1 MLTFISL
8 FIILNLLLR
17 NRFNGWTSA
26 VRTRFRFI
34 RNFFSTF
41 YTFNQS
47 HINHLCLFYHI
58 LKLKEIGNIINGIN
72 NGKNISDLA
81 QSFTKLSESQKVCA
95 IMSSKLSKAQKSNL
109 MVQAGVSRNA
119 ANAALGYTEVAAAET
134 AAGTAAG
141 GAAAGVTAFGAALK
155 GAAASAKA
163 LAVSLLSNP
172 LTYIVAILGVAAVS
186 AYKFANAFDD
196 AKDAASDSAGVYS
209 STKSEIEYLNSELE
223 TTSSRIE
230 ELQAQGTLS
239 LSDEAELAKLQ
250 RQSAEL
256 QNQINLKQRLAEIQS
271 EQSVKDTMDAL
282 TVRSSQSKAASEN
295 TIYMTGQYT
304 GTNSDKYTDIVTA
317 TELDVRRLREL
328 KEENNKLYEDWKVA
342 PESGKD
348 EIQKWIDK
356 NEKEIDKYEE
366 TISEHMADISELGE
380 NLENASS
387 LDSSAQKMLDRIHQ
401 LSTAYSSI
409 DLSSVEQNF
418 SALESYFSSS
428 SNSFLKDFI
437 TDAVASGEKATD
449 VIGQLGLSLSQIGLP
464 EDAGNDLNKYF
475 QDLAKSASGAANAVD
490 EIDSSLSGIEK
501 ASESQNA
508 GDNFDKYLSYIDNAR
523 RYYAQGKTGIDDFKT
538 VAASLNNNSQDAEEN
553 LKQFKGNLDKIKKY
567 LTVDT
572 DSKLT
577 QSSSTSNVDGNIKSS
592 ITLDDGQLTVTKQ
605 NMLDLADA
613 FEVARKKAASTG
625 TEFKSTAELA
635 EALDV
640 PIDFLEYAMGKMQD
654 YNIST
659 AFDDLPKASENLA
672 EAKDGLSQ
680 LQEIYDSM
688 SDSDSKEFLGKQIE
702 GFQKQIDEANGD
714 LSKLDTDIVCQL
726 KLEYDLAYLQSVIDD
741 AEARIAAGGGSEDYV
756 TAIAAQSKQIGLLN
770 ETTHLDKIE
779 APIEYRATEGSIAAL
794 KEQLKG
800 ITNEEQKIR
809 VQAEIKSLQQA
820 QLDVMGA
827 FQNAHPEITAETD
840 VDTAKETFDKWL
852 DEENGKELVINA
864 ATQMDESVKKLIEG
878 GDIEVDAFVDYILG
892 EQADPEL
899 KEAAVDYFTGEQ
911 QDPDPKIAE
920 MFYKL
925 AQQDPANPWYPL
937 LYYVYGGQDPAKD
950 DKNHSVH
957 YRYGSQAPAKNSYD
971 GDVFYGYGGQDDP
984 EDRNAKVYYTA
995 VFKNAGIKPVQA
1007 NIPNGHK
1014 FNGTAHAQGTA
1025 YASGNW
1031 GLKRDEYALINEL
1044 GAEAIIRGS
1053 KYYIFNNGFPTFAKL
1068 KKGDIVFN
1076 SKQTE
1081 ELLKHGYVTNSH
1093 AKVFGSSYAQGTVTK
1108 SGTALATGTSE
1119 TVDWLEIL
1127 LDRAERIVKQFT
1139 NKLEN
1144 TFKGFNSRMSAL
1156 TSAISSTKTEIS
1168 KNQSAYN
1175 AYMQKANSVKLSD
1188 SLKKQVRE
1196 GAYYIYDYDEKTQEL
1211 IESYRN
1217 YYEKALDAKDAI
1229 DELTKSLSELY
1240 KQAFDIVSTRYD
1252 NEFAALNNRS
1262 DMISNSID
1270 LAEAGGYFANI
1281 ESYSDLIKIEESK
1294 IAKGQ
1299 QEYADL
1305 TKKLNEAVASGA
1317 VEKYSDEWWDM
1328 YNQILEVA
1336 NGIQEAQIAVAEF
1349 EEAVRE
1355 LKWEQFDFLQERISQ
1370 ITEEADFLIGLLE
1383 NSDLFDD
1390 AGQFT
1395 SEGLATV
1402 SLRAVNYN
1410 TYMAQAKQYAE
1421 ELKNIEAELA
1431 NDPSNKNLIERREE
1445 LLGLQRDS
1453 IEAAYDERDAIADL
1467 IQDGIDAEMDAVEK
1481 LIDAYTDALDSAKDL
1496 YEYRKKVAD
1505 YSDDIAKLRK
1515 QLIAYQGDT
1524 SEEARA
1530 QVQKITVDLAEA
1542 EENLRE
1548 AEYDQYI
1555 SDQKKMLDEFK
1566 SDYQAAL
1573 NERLDNLDSL
1583 IEQLIADAN
1592 ANSADVTAAI
1602 NEAASNAGYTLTDNM
1617 TEILS
1622 DTNGQIAGVT
1632 SVLSDIAFQVQN
1644 IVNAVGKIST
1654 DENGIPILNED
1665 GTPVYEV
1672 KVAPKVY
1679 KRQFSDTS
1687 RVKTSNK
1694 STLAE
1699 FEPVSQSGL
1708 QNYSVSLQ
1716 AAQID
1721 FPYANSVAVENT
1733 GNSSTTNQISV
1744 SAPVTVSI
1752 DHVLDY
1758 NDFVTQLQNDPQFE
1772 KMVQMMTVDQLTG
1785 KSSLEKYKLK
1795 WRGH

>member
-1 MLTFISL
+1 M
-8 FIILNLLLR
+8 
-17 NRFNGWTSA
+17 
-26 VRTRFRFI
+26 
-34 RNFFSTF
+34 
-41 YTFNQS
+41 
-47 HINHLCLFYHI
+47 
-58 LKLKEIGNIINGIN
+58 KLKEIGTF
-72 NGKNISDLA
+72 ISDIKDGKQLA
-81 QSFTKLSESQKVCA
+81 YLVETFKS
-95 IMSSKLSKAQKSNL
+95 MSSWQKKIIASSTQLTAAQK
-109 MVQAGVSRNA
+109 A
-119 ANAALGYTEVAAAET
+119 YFAAATSAT
-134 AAGTAAG
+134 AATTAE
-141 GAAAGVTAFGAALK
+141 GAAATGATTGITAFGAALK
-155 GAAASAKA
+155 GAAASALSFITTIAPILPLVLSVA
-163 LAVSLLSNP
+163 LAFKK
-172 LTYIVAILGVAAVS
+172 
-186 AYKFANAFDD
+186 AY
-196 AKDAASDSAGVYS
+196 DAAHAYENAMESANTAKSNYDTTISD
-209 STKSEIEYLNSELE
+209 LE
-223 TTSSRIE
+223 SVNEGLKTASSRIE
-230 ELQAQGTLS
+230 ELQSKGTLT
-239 LSDEAELAKLQ
+239 LTEQAELEKLQ
-250 RQSAEL
+250 SENAEL
-256 QNQINLKQRLAEIQS
+256 EKRAALLENVAAMQQRAA
-271 EQSVKDTMDAL
+271 TNTAMDAL
-282 TVRSSQSKAASEN
+282 NTVGSQSKYSKEHAAELDGAVGYKTELEAAKEDLEYLQQLYKTREDLQNRLQSAASSGN
-295 TIYMTGQYT
+295 QNLYDDLTKQL
-304 GTNSDKYTDIVTA
+304 NDTD
-317 TELDVRRLREL
+317 
-328 KEENNKLYEDWKVA
+328 
-342 PESGKD
+342 
-348 EIQKWIDK
+348 
-356 NEKEIDKYEE
+356 KEISDW
-366 TISEHMADISELGE
+366 TISLGEQVSQFEEYKSVLEQDTNLGEISGGQEMLSELTNFIDAFANVGKE
-380 NLENASS
+380 LTPAQEALSHIQSFFDGSTSKNIISDAI
-387 LDSSAQKMLDRIHQ
+387 LDMVEKGSSA
-401 LSTAYSSI
+401 
-409 DLSSVEQNF
+409 EQAIN
-418 SALESYFSSS
+418 
-428 SNSFLKDFI
+428 K
-437 TDAVASGEKATD
+437 
-449 VIGQLGLSLSQIGLP
+449 LGLSLEDLGLEGSQVKYLNQYF
-464 EDAGNDLNKYF
+464 NDL
-475 QDLAKSASGAANAVD
+475 AASANNAANAVD

-625 TEFKSTAELA
+625 TEFKSTADLA

-640 PIDFLEYAMGKMQD
+640 PIDFLEYALGKMQD
-654 YNIST
+654 YDIST
-659 AFDDLPKASENLA
+659 AFDDLPKASQNLND
-672 EAKDGLSQ
+672 AKTELSA
-680 LQEIYDSM
+680 LQELYNNMDAGSQK
-688 SDSDSKEFLGKQIE
+688 DALGEKIADWKTQISAAE
-702 GFQKQIDEANGD
+702 DD
-714 LSKLDTDIVCQL
+714 LSKLDTDIVL
-726 KLEYDLAYLQSVIDD
+726 HMKIAYNLAEMQNEID
-741 AEARIAAGGGSEDYV
+741 EARALAQSGGGT
-756 TAIAAQSKQIGLLN
+756 TAYAASIAAQEKKNTYQEHQMGLDREGVEVPVVYTAAKDAKDKLQAELNKAAESGDSELVAKLQPQVDDAAKLVGDIQNAIHEKNPTMDLNMNVDEANAKLDEWEKSNAAKDVLINYVTDGQEPPEQMDALMDYVLKYQDSPEDMNALLN
-770 ETTHLDKIE
+770 YIKNHQDNPDEMNAMLNYLKAYQDNPE
-779 APIEYRATEGSIAAL
+779 AMSAAL
-794 KEQLKG
+794 
-800 ITNEEQKIR
+800 TY
-809 VQAEIKSLQQA
+809 
-820 QLDVMGA
+820 
-827 FQNAHPEITAETD
+827 
-840 VDTAKETFDKWL
+840 W
-852 DEENGKELVINA
+852 
-864 ATQMDESVKKLIEG
+864 KKHQ
-878 GDIEVDAFVDYILG
+878 D
-892 EQADPEL
+892 
-899 KEAAVDYFTGEQ
+899 
-911 QDPDPKIAE
+911 DPDSSTAS
-920 MFYKL
+920 L
-925 AQQDPANPWYPL
+925 R
-937 LYYVYGGQDPAKD
+937 YYWGSQDPAKD
-950 DKNHSVH
+950 DDANVNYKRGEQDPPKNMWAWV
-957 YRYGSQAPAKNSYD
+957 RYIFTGD
-971 GDVFYGYGGQDDP
+971 GGGDD
-984 EDRNAKVYYTA
+984 AA
-995 VFKNAGIKPVQA
+995 
-1007 NIPNGHK
+1007 
-1014 FNGTAHAQGTA
+1014 GTAHSNGSASSRTDNTNTLSGLSYAVGKTRGDWSVGSDQTA
-1025 YASGNW
+1025 LVNEIGY
-1031 GLKRDEYALINEL
+1031 ELIVRN
-1044 GAEAIIRGS
+1044 GHWFIA
-1053 KYYIFNNGFPTFAKL
+1053 NNGFPGFVKL
-1068 KKGDIVFN
+1068 KRNDIVF
-1076 SKQTE
+1076 SAGQTKA
-1081 ELLKHGYVTNSH
+1081 LLEHGRT
-1093 AKVFGSSYAQGTVTK
+1093 SSYGKFIGAFS
-1108 SGTALATGTSE
+1108 SGTAGGKSFATGSIGGRAFASGSTSSSTT

-1211 IESYRN
+1211 IQSYKE

-1240 KQAFDIVSTRYD
+1240 KEAFDIVATRYD

-1281 ESYSDLIKIEESK
+1281 ESYSDLIKIAESK

-1505 YSDDIAKLRK
+1505 YSDDIANLRK

-1583 IEQLIADAN
+1583 IEQLIADSN

-1602 NEAASNAGYTLTDNM
+1602 NEAAANAGYTLTDNM

-1679 KRQFSDTS
+1679 QRQFSDTS

>member
-1 MLTFISL
+1 M
-8 FIILNLLLR
+8 
-17 NRFNGWTSA
+17 
-26 VRTRFRFI
+26 
-34 RNFFSTF
+34 
-41 YTFNQS
+41 
-47 HINHLCLFYHI
+47 
-58 LKLKEIGNIINGIN
+58 KLKEIGNIINGIN

-119 ANAALGYTEVAAAET
+119 ANAALGYTEVATAET

-141 GAAAGVTAFGAALK
+141 GAAAGTTAFGAALK

-366 TISEHMADISELGE
+366 TISERMADISELGE

-950 DKNHSVH
+950 DKNHSVY

-1281 ESYSDLIKIEESK
+1281 ESYSDLIKIAESK

-1402 SLRAVNYN
+1402 SLRAINYN

-1496 YEYRKKVAD
+1496 YEYRKKVAN

-1555 SDQKKMLDEFK
+1555 SDQKKMMDEFK

-1632 SVLSDIAFQVQN
+1632 SVLSDIAFQVHN

>member
-1 MLTFISL
+1 M
-8 FIILNLLLR
+8 
-17 NRFNGWTSA
+17 
-26 VRTRFRFI
+26 
-34 RNFFSTF
+34 
-41 YTFNQS
+41 
-47 HINHLCLFYHI
+47 
-58 LKLKEIGNIINGIN
+58 KLKEIGNIIAIFKSGDYTS
-72 NGKNISDLA
+72 GAFDGLSDRL
-81 QSFTKLSESQKVCA
+81 QR
-95 IMSSKLSKAQKSNL
+95 LSKWQKEAVIS
-109 MVQAGVSRNA
+109 S
-119 ANAALGYTEVAAAET
+119 AALDAEQKTAAASVMGLTAAET

-141 GAAAGVTAFGAALK
+141 GAAAGTTAFGAALK

-209 STKSEIEYLNSELE
+209 STKSEIESLNSELE

-366 TISEHMADISELGE
+366 TISERMADISELGE

-654 YNIST
+654 YDIST

-680 LQEIYDSM
+680 LQEIYDGM
-688 SDSDSKEFLGKQIE
+688 SDSDSKEFLKTQIE
-702 GFQKQIDEANGD
+702 GFQKQIDAAEGD

-756 TAIAAQSKQIGLLN
+756 TAIAAQSKQISLLN

-957 YRYGSQAPAKNSYD
+957 YRYGSQAPAKDSYD
-971 GDVFYGYGGQDDP
+971 GDVFYKYGGQENPVDKYA
-984 EDRNAKVYYTA
+984 RVIYIASSKKVGGLE
-995 VFKNAGIKPVQA
+995 KSK
-1007 NIPNGHK
+1007 IPDH

-1211 IESYRN
+1211 IQSYKE

-1281 ESYSDLIKIEESK
+1281 ESYSDLIKIAESK

-1583 IEQLIADAN
+1583 IEQLIADSN

-1602 NEAASNAGYTLTDNM
+1602 NEAAANAGYTLTDNM

-1632 SVLSDIAFQVQN
+1632 SVLSDIAFQVHN

-1679 KRQFSDTS
+1679 QRQFSDTS

>member
-119 ANAALGYTEVAAAET
+119 ANAALGYTEVATAET

-141 GAAAGVTAFGAALK
+141 GAAAGTTAFGAALK

-366 TISEHMADISELGE
+366 TISERMADISELGE

-475 QDLAKSASGAANAVD
+475 QDLAKSASEAANAVD

-654 YNIST
+654 YNIFT
-659 AFDDLPKASENLA
+659 AFDDLPKASQNLND
-672 EAKDGLSQ
+672 AKTELSA
-680 LQEIYDSM
+680 LQELYNNMDAGGQK
-688 SDSDSKEFLGKQIE
+688 DALGEKIADWKTQISAAE
-702 GFQKQIDEANGD
+702 DD
-714 LSKLDTDIVCQL
+714 LSKLDTDIVL
-726 KLEYDLAYLQSVIDD
+726 HMKIAYNLAEMQNEID
-741 AEARIAAGGGSEDYV
+741 EARALAQSGGGT
-756 TAIAAQSKQIGLLN
+756 TAYAASIAAQEKKNTYQEHQMGLDREGVEVPVVYTAAKDAKDKLQAELNKAAESGDSELVAKLQPQVDDAAKLVGDIQNAIHEKNPTMDLNMNVDEANAKLDEWEKSNAAKDVLINYVTDGQEPPEQMDALMDYVLKYQDSPEDMNALLN
-770 ETTHLDKIE
+770 YIKNHQDNPDEMNAMLNYLKAYQDNPE
-779 APIEYRATEGSIAAL
+779 AMSAAL
-794 KEQLKG
+794 
-800 ITNEEQKIR
+800 TY
-809 VQAEIKSLQQA
+809 
-820 QLDVMGA
+820 
-827 FQNAHPEITAETD
+827 
-840 VDTAKETFDKWL
+840 W
-852 DEENGKELVINA
+852 
-864 ATQMDESVKKLIEG
+864 KKHQ
-878 GDIEVDAFVDYILG
+878 D
-892 EQADPEL
+892 
-899 KEAAVDYFTGEQ
+899 
-911 QDPDPKIAE
+911 DPDSSTAS
-920 MFYKL
+920 L
-925 AQQDPANPWYPL
+925 R
-937 LYYVYGGQDPAKD
+937 YYWGSQDPAKD
-950 DKNHSVH
+950 DDANVNYK
-957 YRYGSQAPAKNSYD
+957 R
-971 GDVFYGYGGQDDP
+971 GGQENPVDKYA
-984 EDRNAKVYYTA
+984 RVIYIASSKKVGA
-995 VFKNAGIKPVQA
+995 LEKSK
-1007 NIPNGHK
+1007 IPDH

-1031 GLKRDEYALINEL
+1031 GLKHDEYALVNEL
-1044 GAEAIIRGS
+1044 GAEIIVTRGS
-1053 KYYIFNNGFPTFAKL
+1053 RYYILNNGFPTFAKL
-1068 KKGDIVFN
+1068 KKGDIVYQCDF
-1076 SKQTE
+1076 
-1081 ELLKHGYVTNSH
+1081 
-1093 AKVFGSSYAQGTVTK
+1093 AQQC
-1108 SGTALATGTSE
+1108 AL
-1119 TVDWLEIL
+1119 
-1127 LDRAERIVKQFT
+1127 
-1139 NKLEN
+1139 
-1144 TFKGFNSRMSAL
+1144 
-1156 TSAISSTKTEIS
+1156 
-1168 KNQSAYN
+1168 
-1175 AYMQKANSVKLSD
+1175 
-1188 SLKKQVRE
+1188 
-1196 GAYYIYDYDEKTQEL
+1196 
-1211 IESYRN
+1211 
-1217 YYEKALDAKDAI
+1217 
-1229 DELTKSLSELY
+1229 
-1240 KQAFDIVSTRYD
+1240 
-1252 NEFAALNNRS
+1252 
-1262 DMISNSID
+1262 
-1270 LAEAGGYFANI
+1270 
-1281 ESYSDLIKIEESK
+1281 
-1294 IAKGQ
+1294 
-1299 QEYADL
+1299 
-1305 TKKLNEAVASGA
+1305 
-1317 VEKYSDEWWDM
+1317 
-1328 YNQILEVA
+1328 
-1336 NGIQEAQIAVAEF
+1336 
-1349 EEAVRE
+1349 
-1355 LKWEQFDFLQERISQ
+1355 
-1370 ITEEADFLIGLLE
+1370 
-1383 NSDLFDD
+1383 
-1390 AGQFT
+1390 
-1395 SEGLATV
+1395 
-1402 SLRAVNYN
+1402 
-1410 TYMAQAKQYAE
+1410 
-1421 ELKNIEAELA
+1421 
-1431 NDPSNKNLIERREE
+1431 
-1445 LLGLQRDS
+1445 
-1453 IEAAYDERDAIADL
+1453 
-1467 IQDGIDAEMDAVEK
+1467 
-1481 LIDAYTDALDSAKDL
+1481 
-1496 YEYRKKVAD
+1496 
-1505 YSDDIAKLRK
+1505 
-1515 QLIAYQGDT
+1515 
-1524 SEEARA
+1524 
-1530 QVQKITVDLAEA
+1530 
-1542 EENLRE
+1542 
-1548 AEYDQYI
+1548 
-1555 SDQKKMLDEFK
+1555 
-1566 SDYQAAL
+1566 
-1573 NERLDNLDSL
+1573 
-1583 IEQLIADAN
+1583 
-1592 ANSADVTAAI
+1592 
-1602 NEAASNAGYTLTDNM
+1602 
-1617 TEILS
+1617 
-1622 DTNGQIAGVT
+1622 
-1632 SVLSDIAFQVQN
+1632 
-1644 IVNAVGKIST
+1644 
-1654 DENGIPILNED
+1654 
-1665 GTPVYEV
+1665 
-1672 KVAPKVY
+1672 
-1679 KRQFSDTS
+1679 
-1687 RVKTSNK
+1687 
-1694 STLAE
+1694 
-1699 FEPVSQSGL
+1699 
-1708 QNYSVSLQ
+1708 
-1716 AAQID
+1716 
-1721 FPYANSVAVENT
+1721 
-1733 GNSSTTNQISV
+1733 
-1744 SAPVTVSI
+1744 
-1752 DHVLDY
+1752 
-1758 NDFVTQLQNDPQFE
+1758 
-1772 KMVQMMTVDQLTG
+1772 
-1785 KSSLEKYKLK
+1785 
-1795 WRGH
+1795 

>member
-1 MLTFISL
+1 M
-8 FIILNLLLR
+8 
-17 NRFNGWTSA
+17 
-26 VRTRFRFI
+26 
-34 RNFFSTF
+34 
-41 YTFNQS
+41 
-47 HINHLCLFYHI
+47 
-58 LKLKEIGNIINGIN
+58 KLKEIGTF
-72 NGKNISDLA
+72 ISDIKDGKQLA
-81 QSFTKLSESQKVCA
+81 SLVETFKS
-95 IMSSKLSKAQKSNL
+95 MSSWQKKIIASSTQLTAAQK
-109 MVQAGVSRNA
+109 A
-119 ANAALGYTEVAAAET
+119 YFAAATSAT
-134 AAGTAAG
+134 AATTAE
-141 GAAAGVTAFGAALK
+141 GAAATGATTGITAFGAALK

-163 LAVSLLSNP
+163 LVVSLLSNP

-366 TISEHMADISELGE
+366 TISERMADISELGE

-401 LSTAYSSI
+401 LFTAYSSI

-475 QDLAKSASGAANAVD
+475 QDLAKSASEAANAVD

-957 YRYGSQAPAKNSYD
+957 YRYGSQAPAKDSYD
-971 GDVFYGYGGQDDP
+971 GDVFYKYGGQENPVDKYA
-984 EDRNAKVYYTA
+984 RVIYIASSKKVGGLE
-995 VFKNAGIKPVQA
+995 KSK
-1007 NIPNGHK
+1007 IPDH

-1068 KKGDIVFN
+1068 KKDDIVFN
-1076 SKQTE
+1076 HKQTE

-1281 ESYSDLIKIEESK
+1281 ESYSDLIKIAESK

-1555 SDQKKMLDEFK
+1555 SDQKKMMDEFK

-1679 KRQFSDTS
+1679 QRQFSDTS

>member
-1 MLTFISL
+1 M
-8 FIILNLLLR
+8 
-17 NRFNGWTSA
+17 
-26 VRTRFRFI
+26 
-34 RNFFSTF
+34 
-41 YTFNQS
+41 
-47 HINHLCLFYHI
+47 
-58 LKLKEIGNIINGIN
+58 KLKEIGNIINGIN

-81 QSFTKLSESQKVCA
+81 QSFTKLSESQKVYA
-95 IMSSKLSKAQKSNL
+95 IMSSKLSKAQKANL
-109 MVQAGVSRNA
+109 MIQAGVSRNA
-119 ANAALGYTEVAAAET
+119 ANAALGYTEVATAET

-141 GAAAGVTAFGAALK
+141 GAAAGTTAFGAALK

-209 STKSEIEYLNSELE
+209 STKSEIESLNSELE

-366 TISEHMADISELGE
+366 TISERMADISELGE

-475 QDLAKSASGAANAVD
+475 QDLAKSASEAANAVD

-567 LTVDT
+567 ITVDT
-572 DSKLT
+572 NSKLT

-950 DKNHSVH
+950 DKNHSVY

-1007 NIPNGHK
+1007 NIPDGSR

-1076 SKQTE
+1076 NKQTE

-1211 IESYRN
+1211 IQSYKE

-1240 KQAFDIVSTRYD
+1240 KEALDIVATLYD

-1262 DMISNSID
+1262 DMISNCID

-1402 SLRAVNYN
+1402 SLRVVNYN

-1496 YEYRKKVAD
+1496 YEYRKKVAN

-1555 SDQKKMLDEFK
+1555 SDQKKMMDEFK

-1672 KVAPKVY
+1672 EVAPKVY

>member
-1 MLTFISL
+1 M
-8 FIILNLLLR
+8 
-17 NRFNGWTSA
+17 
-26 VRTRFRFI
+26 
-34 RNFFSTF
+34 
-41 YTFNQS
+41 
-47 HINHLCLFYHI
+47 
-58 LKLKEIGNIINGIN
+58 KLKEIGNII
-72 NGKNISDLA
+72 
-81 QSFTKLSESQKVCA
+81 A
-95 IMSSKLSKAQKSNL
+95 IFKSGDYTSGAFDGLCDRLQQLSKWQKEAVIS
-109 MVQAGVSRNA
+109 S
-119 ANAALGYTEVAAAET
+119 AALDAKQKTAAASVMGLTAAET

-141 GAAAGVTAFGAALK
+141 GAAAGTTAFGAALK

-196 AKDAASDSAGVYS
+196 AKDAASDSAGVYA
-209 STKSEIEYLNSELE
+209 STKSEIESLNSELE

-366 TISEHMADISELGE
+366 TISERMADISELGE

-428 SNSFLKDFI
+428 SNSVLKDFI

-475 QDLAKSASGAANAVD
+475 QDLAKSASEAANAVD

-756 TAIAAQSKQIGLLN
+756 TAIAAQSKQISLLN

-950 DKNHSVH
+950 DKNHSV
-957 YRYGSQAPAKNSYD
+957 YYQYGSQAPAKDSYD
-971 GDVFYGYGGQDDP
+971 GDVFYGYGGQDSAKDK
-984 EDRNAKVYYTA
+984 NAKVYYTA
-995 VFKNAGIKPVQA
+995 VWKNVLPPVQ
-1007 NIPNGHK
+1007 ISGGTTVK
-1014 FNGTAHAQGTA
+1014 FHEYQGTAHAQGTA
-1025 YASGNW
+1025 LASGNW

-1076 SKQTE
+1076 HKQTE

-1211 IESYRN
+1211 IESYKE
-1217 YYEKALDAKDAI
+1217 YYEKALDAKNAI

-1240 KQAFDIVSTRYD
+1240 KQAFDIVATRYD

-1281 ESYSDLIKIEESK
+1281 ESYSDLIKIAESK

-1555 SDQKKMLDEFK
+1555 SDQKKMMDEFK

-1679 KRQFSDTS
+1679 QRQFSDTS

-1716 AAQID
+1716 SAQID

-1795 WRGH
+1795 WRGR

>member
-1 MLTFISL
+1 MSSWQKKIIASSTQLTAAQKAYFAAA
-8 FIILNLLLR
+8 
-17 NRFNGWTSA
+17 TSA
-26 VRTRFRFI
+26 
-34 RNFFSTF
+34 
-41 YTFNQS
+41 
-47 HINHLCLFYHI
+47 
-58 LKLKEIGNIINGIN
+58 
-72 NGKNISDLA
+72 
-81 QSFTKLSESQKVCA
+81 
-95 IMSSKLSKAQKSNL
+95 
-109 MVQAGVSRNA
+109 
-119 ANAALGYTEVAAAET
+119 T
-134 AAGTAAG
+134 AATTAE
-141 GAAAGVTAFGAALK
+141 GAAATGATTGITAFGAALK

-163 LAVSLLSNP
+163 LVVSLLSNP

-366 TISEHMADISELGE
+366 TISERMADISELGE

-401 LSTAYSSI
+401 LFTAYSSI

-475 QDLAKSASGAANAVD
+475 QDLAKSASEAANAVD

-957 YRYGSQAPAKNSYD
+957 YRYGSQAPAKDSYD
-971 GDVFYGYGGQDDP
+971 GDVFYKYGGQENPVDKYA
-984 EDRNAKVYYTA
+984 RVIYIASSKKVGGLE
-995 VFKNAGIKPVQA
+995 KSK
-1007 NIPNGHK
+1007 IPDH

-1068 KKGDIVFN
+1068 KKDDIVFN
-1076 SKQTE
+1076 HKQTE

-1281 ESYSDLIKIEESK
+1281 ESYSDLIKIAESK

-1555 SDQKKMLDEFK
+1555 SDQKKMMDEFK

-1679 KRQFSDTS
+1679 QRQFSDTS

>member
-209 STKSEIEYLNSELE
+209 STKSEIESLNSELE

-366 TISEHMADISELGE
+366 TISERMADISELGE

-475 QDLAKSASGAANAVD
+475 QDLAKSASEAANAVD

-572 DSKLT
+572 NSKLT

-714 LSKLDTDIVCQL
+714 LSKLDTNIVCQL

-852 DEENGKELVINA
+852 NEENGKELVINA

-937 LYYVYGGQDPAKD
+937 LYYVYGGQDPAND
-950 DKNHSVH
+950 DNAHSV
-957 YRYGSQAPAKNSYD
+957 YYQYGDQAPARDSYE
-971 GDVFYGYGGQDDP
+971 GAVFYKYGGQENPVDKYA
-984 EDRNAKVYYTA
+984 RVIYTA
-995 VFKNAGIKPVQA
+995 SSKKVGGLAKSK
-1007 NIPNGHK
+1007 IPDH

-1076 SKQTE
+1076 NKQTE

-1211 IESYRN
+1211 IESYKE

-1240 KQAFDIVSTRYD
+1240 KQAFDIVATRYD

>member
-1 MLTFISL
+1 
-8 FIILNLLLR
+8 
-17 NRFNGWTSA
+17 
-26 VRTRFRFI
+26 
-34 RNFFSTF
+34 
-41 YTFNQS
+41 
-47 HINHLCLFYHI
+47 
-58 LKLKEIGNIINGIN
+58 
-72 NGKNISDLA
+72 
-81 QSFTKLSESQKVCA
+81 
-95 IMSSKLSKAQKSNL
+95 
-109 MVQAGVSRNA
+109 
-119 ANAALGYTEVAAAET
+119 
-134 AAGTAAG
+134 
-141 GAAAGVTAFGAALK
+141 
-155 GAAASAKA
+155 
-163 LAVSLLSNP
+163 
-172 LTYIVAILGVAAVS
+172 
-186 AYKFANAFDD
+186 
-196 AKDAASDSAGVYS
+196 
-209 STKSEIEYLNSELE
+209 
-223 TTSSRIE
+223 
-230 ELQAQGTLS
+230 
-239 LSDEAELAKLQ
+239 
-250 RQSAEL
+250 
-256 QNQINLKQRLAEIQS
+256 
-271 EQSVKDTMDAL
+271 
-282 TVRSSQSKAASEN
+282 
-295 TIYMTGQYT
+295 
-304 GTNSDKYTDIVTA
+304 
-317 TELDVRRLREL
+317 
-328 KEENNKLYEDWKVA
+328 
-342 PESGKD
+342 
-348 EIQKWIDK
+348 
-356 NEKEIDKYEE
+356 
-366 TISEHMADISELGE
+366 
-380 NLENASS
+380 
-387 LDSSAQKMLDRIHQ
+387 
-401 LSTAYSSI
+401 
-409 DLSSVEQNF
+409 
-418 SALESYFSSS
+418 
-428 SNSFLKDFI
+428 
-437 TDAVASGEKATD
+437 
-449 VIGQLGLSLSQIGLP
+449 
-464 EDAGNDLNKYF
+464 
-475 QDLAKSASGAANAVD
+475 
-490 EIDSSLSGIEK
+490 
-501 ASESQNA
+501 
-508 GDNFDKYLSYIDNAR
+508 
-523 RYYAQGKTGIDDFKT
+523 
-538 VAASLNNNSQDAEEN
+538 
-553 LKQFKGNLDKIKKY
+553 
-567 LTVDT
+567 
-572 DSKLT
+572 
-577 QSSSTSNVDGNIKSS
+577 
-592 ITLDDGQLTVTKQ
+592 
-605 NMLDLADA
+605 
-613 FEVARKKAASTG
+613 
-625 TEFKSTAELA
+625 
-635 EALDV
+635 
-640 PIDFLEYAMGKMQD
+640 
-654 YNIST
+654 
-659 AFDDLPKASENLA
+659 
-672 EAKDGLSQ
+672 
-680 LQEIYDSM
+680 
-688 SDSDSKEFLGKQIE
+688 
-702 GFQKQIDEANGD
+702 
-714 LSKLDTDIVCQL
+714 
-726 KLEYDLAYLQSVIDD
+726 
-741 AEARIAAGGGSEDYV
+741 
-756 TAIAAQSKQIGLLN
+756 
-770 ETTHLDKIE
+770 
-779 APIEYRATEGSIAAL
+779 
-794 KEQLKG
+794 
-800 ITNEEQKIR
+800 
-809 VQAEIKSLQQA
+809 
-820 QLDVMGA
+820 
-827 FQNAHPEITAETD
+827 
-840 VDTAKETFDKWL
+840 
-852 DEENGKELVINA
+852 
-864 ATQMDESVKKLIEG
+864 
-878 GDIEVDAFVDYILG
+878 
-892 EQADPEL
+892 
-899 KEAAVDYFTGEQ
+899 
-911 QDPDPKIAE
+911 
-920 MFYKL
+920 
-925 AQQDPANPWYPL
+925 
-937 LYYVYGGQDPAKD
+937 
-950 DKNHSVH
+950 
-957 YRYGSQAPAKNSYD
+957 
-971 GDVFYGYGGQDDP
+971 
-984 EDRNAKVYYTA
+984 
-995 VFKNAGIKPVQA
+995 
-1007 NIPNGHK
+1007 
-1014 FNGTAHAQGTA
+1014 
-1025 YASGNW
+1025 
-1031 GLKRDEYALINEL
+1031 
-1044 GAEAIIRGS
+1044 
-1053 KYYIFNNGFPTFAKL
+1053 
-1068 KKGDIVFN
+1068 
-1076 SKQTE
+1076 
-1081 ELLKHGYVTNSH
+1081 
-1093 AKVFGSSYAQGTVTK
+1093 
-1108 SGTALATGTSE
+1108 
-1119 TVDWLEIL
+1119 
-1127 LDRAERIVKQFT
+1127 
-1139 NKLEN
+1139 
-1144 TFKGFNSRMSAL
+1144 MSAL

-1211 IESYRN
+1211 IQSYKE

-1240 KQAFDIVSTRYD
+1240 KQAFDIVATRYD

-1281 ESYSDLIKIEESK
+1281 ESYSDLIKIAESK

-1402 SLRAVNYN
+1402 SLRAINYN

-1555 SDQKKMLDEFK
+1555 SDQKKMMDEFK

-1679 KRQFSDTS
+1679 QRQFSDTS

>member
-1 MLTFISL
+1 M
-8 FIILNLLLR
+8 
-17 NRFNGWTSA
+17 
-26 VRTRFRFI
+26 
-34 RNFFSTF
+34 
-41 YTFNQS
+41 
-47 HINHLCLFYHI
+47 
-58 LKLKEIGNIINGIN
+58 KLKEIGTF
-72 NGKNISDLA
+72 ISDIKDGKQLA
-81 QSFTKLSESQKVCA
+81 SLVETFKS
-95 IMSSKLSKAQKSNL
+95 MSSWQKKIIASSTQLTAAQK
-109 MVQAGVSRNA
+109 A
-119 ANAALGYTEVAAAET
+119 YFAAATSAT
-134 AAGTAAG
+134 AATTAE
-141 GAAAGVTAFGAALK
+141 GAAATGATTGITAFGAALK

-163 LAVSLLSNP
+163 LVVSLLSNP

-239 LSDEAELAKLQ
+239 LSDKAELAKLQ

-366 TISEHMADISELGE
+366 TISERMADISELGE

-401 LSTAYSSI
+401 LFTAYSSI

-418 SALESYFSSS
+418 SALETYFSSS
-428 SNSFLKDFI
+428 SNNFLKDFI

-475 QDLAKSASGAANAVD
+475 EDLAKSASEAANAVD

-572 DSKLT
+572 NSKLT

-937 LYYVYGGQDPAKD
+937 LYYVYGGQDPAND
-950 DKNHSVH
+950 DNAHSV
-957 YRYGSQAPAKNSYD
+957 YYQYGDQAPARDSYE
-971 GDVFYGYGGQDDP
+971 GAVFYKYGGQENPVDKYA
-984 EDRNAKVYYTA
+984 RVIYTA
-995 VFKNAGIKPVQA
+995 SSKKVGGLDKSK
-1007 NIPNGHK
+1007 IPDH

-1031 GLKRDEYALINEL
+1031 GLKHDEYALINEL

-1076 SKQTE
+1076 HKQTE

-1211 IESYRN
+1211 IQSYKE

-1240 KQAFDIVSTRYD
+1240 KEAFDIVATRYD

-1281 ESYSDLIKIEESK
+1281 ESYSDLIKIAESK

-1679 KRQFSDTS
+1679 QRQFSDTS

>member
-1 MLTFISL
+1 M
-8 FIILNLLLR
+8 
-17 NRFNGWTSA
+17 
-26 VRTRFRFI
+26 
-34 RNFFSTF
+34 
-41 YTFNQS
+41 
-47 HINHLCLFYHI
+47 
-58 LKLKEIGNIINGIN
+58 KLKEIGTF
-72 NGKNISDLA
+72 ISDIKDGKQLA
-81 QSFTKLSESQKVCA
+81 SLVETFKS
-95 IMSSKLSKAQKSNL
+95 MSSWQKKIIASSTQLTAAQK
-109 MVQAGVSRNA
+109 A
-119 ANAALGYTEVAAAET
+119 YFAAATSAT
-134 AAGTAAG
+134 AATTAE
-141 GAAAGVTAFGAALK
+141 GAAATGATTGITAFGAALK
-155 GAAASAKA
+155 GAAASALSFITTIAPILPLVLSVA
-163 LAVSLLSNP
+163 LAFKK
-172 LTYIVAILGVAAVS
+172 
-186 AYKFANAFDD
+186 AY
-196 AKDAASDSAGVYS
+196 DAAHAYENAMESANTAKSNYDTTISD
-209 STKSEIEYLNSELE
+209 LE
-223 TTSSRIE
+223 FVNEGLKTASSRIE
-230 ELQAQGTLS
+230 ELQSKGTLT
-239 LSDEAELAKLQ
+239 LTEQAELEKLQ
-250 RQSAEL
+250 SENAEL
-256 QNQINLKQRLAEIQS
+256 EKRAALLENVAAMQQRAA
-271 EQSVKDTMDAL
+271 TNTAMDAL
-282 TVRSSQSKAASEN
+282 NTVGSQSKYSKEHAAELDGAVGYKTELEAAKEDLEYLQQLYKTREDLQNRLQSAASSGN
-295 TIYMTGQYT
+295 QNLYDDLTKQL
-304 GTNSDKYTDIVTA
+304 NDTD
-317 TELDVRRLREL
+317 
-328 KEENNKLYEDWKVA
+328 
-342 PESGKD
+342 
-348 EIQKWIDK
+348 
-356 NEKEIDKYEE
+356 KEISDW
-366 TISEHMADISELGE
+366 TISLGEQVSQFEEYKSVLEQDTNLGEISGGQEMLSELTNFIDAFANVGKE
-380 NLENASS
+380 LTPAQEALSHIQSFFDGSTSKNIISDAI
-387 LDSSAQKMLDRIHQ
+387 LDMVEKGSSA
-401 LSTAYSSI
+401 
-409 DLSSVEQNF
+409 EQAIN
-418 SALESYFSSS
+418 
-428 SNSFLKDFI
+428 K
-437 TDAVASGEKATD
+437 
-449 VIGQLGLSLSQIGLP
+449 LGLSLEDLGLEGSQVKYLNQYF
-464 EDAGNDLNKYF
+464 NDL
-475 QDLAKSASGAANAVD
+475 AASANNAANAVD

-572 DSKLT
+572 NSKLT

-625 TEFKSTAELA
+625 TEFKSTADLA

-640 PIDFLEYAMGKMQD
+640 PIDFLEYALGKMQD
-654 YNIST
+654 YDIST
-659 AFDDLPKASENLA
+659 AFDDLPKASQNLND
-672 EAKDGLSQ
+672 AKTELSA
-680 LQEIYDSM
+680 LQELYNNMDAGSQK
-688 SDSDSKEFLGKQIE
+688 DALGEKIADWKTQISAAE
-702 GFQKQIDEANGD
+702 DD
-714 LSKLDTDIVCQL
+714 LSKLDTDIVL
-726 KLEYDLAYLQSVIDD
+726 HMKIAYNLAEMQNEID
-741 AEARIAAGGGSEDYV
+741 EARALAQSGGGT
-756 TAIAAQSKQIGLLN
+756 TAYAASIAAQEKKNTYQEHQMGLDREGVEVPVVYTAAKDAKDKLQAELNKAAESGDSELVAKLQPQVDDAAKLVGDIQNAIHEKNPTMDLNMNVDEANAKLDEWEKSNAAKDVLINYVTDGQEPPEQMDALMDYVLKYQDSPEDMNALLN
-770 ETTHLDKIE
+770 YIKNHQDNPDEMNAMLNYLKAYQDNPE
-779 APIEYRATEGSIAAL
+779 AMSAAL
-794 KEQLKG
+794 
-800 ITNEEQKIR
+800 TY
-809 VQAEIKSLQQA
+809 
-820 QLDVMGA
+820 
-827 FQNAHPEITAETD
+827 
-840 VDTAKETFDKWL
+840 W
-852 DEENGKELVINA
+852 
-864 ATQMDESVKKLIEG
+864 KKHQ
-878 GDIEVDAFVDYILG
+878 D
-892 EQADPEL
+892 
-899 KEAAVDYFTGEQ
+899 
-911 QDPDPKIAE
+911 DPDSSTAS
-920 MFYKL
+920 L
-925 AQQDPANPWYPL
+925 R
-937 LYYVYGGQDPAKD
+937 YYWGSQDPAKD
-950 DKNHSVH
+950 DDANVNYK
-957 YRYGSQAPAKNSYD
+957 R
-971 GDVFYGYGGQDDP
+971 GGQENPVDKYA
-984 EDRNAKVYYTA
+984 RVIYIASSKKVGALEKSKT
-995 VFKNAGIKPVQA
+995 PD
-1007 NIPNGHK
+1007 H

-1025 YASGNW
+1025 LASGNW

-1076 SKQTE
+1076 HKQTE

-1217 YYEKALDAKDAI
+1217 YYEKALNAKDAI

-1281 ESYSDLIKIEESK
+1281 ESYSDLIKIAESK

-1395 SEGLATV
+1395 SKGLATV

-1555 SDQKKMLDEFK
+1555 SDQKKMMDEFK

-1632 SVLSDIAFQVQN
+1632 SVLSDIAFQVHN

-1679 KRQFSDTS
+1679 QRQFSDTS

-1716 AAQID
+1716 SAQID

-1795 WRGH
+1795 WRGR